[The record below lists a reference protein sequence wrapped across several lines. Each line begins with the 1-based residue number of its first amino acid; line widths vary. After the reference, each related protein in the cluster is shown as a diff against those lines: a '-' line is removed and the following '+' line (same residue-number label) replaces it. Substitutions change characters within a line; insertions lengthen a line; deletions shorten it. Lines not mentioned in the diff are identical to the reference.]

1 MAWRLSVATVS
12 TARVLF
18 VTGKGGVG
26 KTTVAELLAKAAGIG
41 GRPARLIDTCGR
53 SDDGSDDRA
62 VVEALITRLVGLR
75 AVSRRML
82 DSRSFQALLAAIPGL
97 VDIARL
103 DAIRRLSKKERVVV
117 DGPASGQAAA
127 MLLAPARLGRLA
139 LVGPVRRLAS
149 ELARFV
155 ADPAKVSVVVV
166 ASPEEMAIAEAR
178 EHGDLSEN
186 AEYHAAR
193 ERQSYIEGR
202 LAELEDVISRSD
214 VIDTSKLT
222 GDVVYFGATVLVVD
236 EDTDEESTYQIVGA
250 HEADA
255 EAGKLSVTSP
265 LARALIGKKLGDL
278 VEVETPR
285 GHKAYKICKVSF
297 K

>member
-1 MAWRLSVATVS
+1 MD
-12 TARVLF
+12 
-18 VTGKGGVG
+18 KM
-26 KTTVAELLAKAAGIG
+26 
-41 GRPARLIDTCGR
+41 PM
-53 SDDGSDDRA
+53 
-62 VVEALITRLVGLR
+62 TREGLR
-75 AVSRRML
+75 NL
-82 DSRSFQALLAAIPGL
+82 EDELK
-97 VDIARL
+97 RL
-103 DAIRRLSKKERVVV
+103 RTEER
-117 DGPASGQAAA
+117 P
-127 MLLAPARLGRLA
+127 
-139 LVGPVRRLAS
+139 
-149 ELARFV
+149 
-155 ADPAKVSVVVV
+155 SVIK
-166 ASPEEMAIAEAR
+166 AIAEAR

-250 HEADA
+250 YEADA

-285 GHKAYKICKVSF
+285 GHKAYKICKVGF

>member
-127 MLLAPARLGRLA
+127 MLLAPARLERLA

-178 EHGDLSEN
+178 ETCRDLASQQI
-186 AEYHAAR
+186 AHR
-193 ERQSYIEGR
+193 
-202 LAELEDVISRSD
+202 
-214 VIDTSKLT
+214 
-222 GDVVYFGATVLVVD
+222 VLVNGV
-236 EDTDEESTYQIVGA
+236 YPRRV
-250 HEADA
+250 DA
-255 EAGKLSVTSP
+255 EQEAWLVQSAVSGDALLHLARRKRQLDAVAGLDPVPYSIPFSFSDEP
-265 LARALIGKKLGDL
+265 LATELGREFL
-278 VEVETPR
+278 GGT
-285 GHKAYKICKVSF
+285 A
-297 K
+297 

>member
-1 MAWRLSVATVS
+1 MD
-12 TARVLF
+12 
-18 VTGKGGVG
+18 KM
-26 KTTVAELLAKAAGIG
+26 
-41 GRPARLIDTCGR
+41 PM
-53 SDDGSDDRA
+53 
-62 VVEALITRLVGLR
+62 TREGLR
-75 AVSRRML
+75 NL
-82 DSRSFQALLAAIPGL
+82 EDELK
-97 VDIARL
+97 RL
-103 DAIRRLSKKERVVV
+103 RTEER
-117 DGPASGQAAA
+117 P
-127 MLLAPARLGRLA
+127 
-139 LVGPVRRLAS
+139 
-149 ELARFV
+149 
-155 ADPAKVSVVVV
+155 SVIK
-166 ASPEEMAIAEAR
+166 AIAEAR

-278 VEVETPR
+278 VEVETPS

>member
-1 MAWRLSVATVS
+1 MDKMPMTP
-12 TARVLF
+12 
-18 VTGKGGVG
+18 
-26 KTTVAELLAKAAGIG
+26 E
-41 GRPARLIDTCGR
+41 
-53 SDDGSDDRA
+53 
-62 VVEALITRLVGLR
+62 GLR
-75 AVSRRML
+75 NL
-82 DSRSFQALLAAIPGL
+82 EDELK
-97 VDIARL
+97 RL
-103 DAIRRLSKKERVVV
+103 RTEER
-117 DGPASGQAAA
+117 P
-127 MLLAPARLGRLA
+127 
-139 LVGPVRRLAS
+139 
-149 ELARFV
+149 
-155 ADPAKVSVVVV
+155 SVIK
-166 ASPEEMAIAEAR
+166 AIAEAR

-222 GDVVYFGATVLVVD
+222 GDVVYFGATVLVAD
-236 EDTDEESTYQIVGA
+236 EDTDEERTYQIVGG
-250 HEADA
+250 HEAEA

-285 GHKAYKICKVSF
+285 DHKAYKICKVSF

>member
-1 MAWRLSVATVS
+1 MTTVS

-26 KTTVAELLAKAAGIG
+26 KTTVAGLLAKAAGIG

-97 VDIARL
+97 VDVARL

-127 MLLAPARLGRLA
+127 MAALFAAGSLMGGERGADRRRDAPMIRLKPPPITLLTDSTQIIFFNLVA
-139 LVGPVRRLAS
+139 LS
-149 ELARFV
+149 
-155 ADPAKVSVVVV
+155 
-166 ASPEEMAIAEAR
+166 
-178 EHGDLSEN
+178 
-186 AEYHAAR
+186 
-193 ERQSYIEGR
+193 
-202 LAELEDVISRSD
+202 
-214 VIDTSKLT
+214 
-222 GDVVYFGATVLVVD
+222 
-236 EDTDEESTYQIVGA
+236 
-250 HEADA
+250 
-255 EAGKLSVTSP
+255 
-265 LARALIGKKLGDL
+265 
-278 VEVETPR
+278 
-285 GHKAYKICKVSF
+285 
-297 K
+297 